1 MNIRSFFIMII
12 IGTAFLVNA
21 PVCPAE
27 EGKDRSSLE
36 AVKQETRDLLKALKG
51 YSARQREQAIRETRA
66 ALADLDRRIEDL
78 ETRIEKNWE
87 TMDRSARQQARETLK
102 TLRRQRVRVAEWYG
116 SLKSSSGDAWG
127 HMKEGFADAYRDI
140 NDAWEK
146 ARKEYGAE

>member
-1 MNIRSFFIMII
+1 MRSFSIMII

-21 PVCPAE
+21 LVCPAE
-27 EGKDRSSLE
+27 AGKDRPSLE
-36 AVKQETRDLLKALKG
+36 AVKQETRDLLEALKG
-51 YSARQREQAIRETRA
+51 YSAQQREEAVRQARA
-66 ALADLDRRIEDL
+66 ALDDLDRRIEDL
-78 ETRIEKNWE
+78 ETRIEKNRE
-87 TMDRSARQQARETLK
+87 KMDRSARQQARETLK
-102 TLRRQRVRVAEWYG
+102 SLRQQRVRLAEWYG